1 MSEMLKDFKTAY
13 GKNLTKSLL
22 IKEIKDF
29 ILADK
34 KFKYRILVGTD
45 SEVQEEGIEFISVIV
60 VHRVGYGARYFW
72 KKSLLKKNLDL
83 FTRLW
88 EEANLSLEISKE
100 VLEELIKERLEFDF
114 ELHLDL
120 STNGKS
126 KSIVKE
132 IINLV
137 KGYGFDV
144 KIKPEAYAASKI
156 ADHLL

>member
-1 MSEMLKDFKTAY
+1 M
-13 GKNLTKSLL
+13 
-22 IKEIKDF
+22 
-29 ILADK
+29 
-34 KFKYRILVGTD
+34 
-45 SEVQEEGIEFISVIV
+45 
-60 VHRVGYGARYFW
+60 
-72 KKSLLKKNLDL
+72 DL

-100 VLEELIKERLEFDF
+100 ILEELIKERLEFDF

-120 STNGKS
+120 STTGKS
-126 KSIVKE
+126 KSVVKE

-137 KGYGFDV
+137 KGYGFEV